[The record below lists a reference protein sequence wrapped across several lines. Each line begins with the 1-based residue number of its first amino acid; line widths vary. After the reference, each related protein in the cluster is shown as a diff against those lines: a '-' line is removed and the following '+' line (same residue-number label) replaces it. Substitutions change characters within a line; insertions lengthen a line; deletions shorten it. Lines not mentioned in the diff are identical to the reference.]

1 MLRAAGFTPV
11 CLRLWPLSDRLWLF
25 THSGAV
31 MPRGNRPW
39 EPPRGYDTASSGCPA
54 IQLYNSLVDEKR
66 VSFAV

>member
-1 MLRAAGFTPV
+1 
-11 CLRLWPLSDRLWLF
+11 
-25 THSGAV
+25 

-66 VSFAV
+66 VSFAA